1 MNELNTYLTNIIESY
16 INSIILENN
25 FLNQDY
31 KYTLIPEE
39 IYNKILENTANK
51 FSIDVSKV
59 KSAMNDIIKNK
70 IMNYFEDVSKLI
82 EKLNER
88 EYFEQKSLKW
98 HKVRQTML
106 TATDAEKIISG
117 TKGNFFEVLKRKYDK
132 IKSQPLSNAPPLV
145 HGTTYEDVSVKIYES
160 RNNVRVKE
168 YTIMNSETH
177 EHIGASP
184 DGIIT
189 KVDFD
194 DYNSYSRYGRML
206 EIKNPY
212 SRRINGKI
220 KPEYASQ
227 MQQQMF
233 VARLPMC
240 DFLET
245 EIKDI
250 RCINSSTCYDKQ
262 YEDIQEMLNDK
273 LDTSVEGWEKKVE
286 NKNIPVE
293 NLNKFGLEKGVIVV
307 FSKTVAFKDDSHP
320 NNEEI
325 TETLQTV
332 EIYPLEIP
340 YKYEEIIK
348 WISDKKEHYI
358 KNGYQMEIILN
369 WKLYKYSVITVQYNQ
384 HKYENDSVPKLNE
397 GWKKIQEYIKNHT
410 VDEIRNIIES
420 NKKPSSKNNI
430 KYNYEIDLNSVLI

>member
-1 MNELNTYLTNIIESY
+1 MEEYLLNIIETY
-16 INSIILENN
+16 INSIIIEND
-25 FLNQDY
+25 FLNQDF
-31 KYTLIPEE
+31 KYTLIPQN
-39 IYNKILENTANK
+39 IYLKIIENTTNKFNTDIKKVKKILDDSINK
-51 FSIDVSKV
+51 KLF
-59 KSAMNDIIKNK
+59 
-70 IMNYFEDVSKLI
+70 NYFKNVSEIVK
-82 EKLNER
+82 KLNEK

-106 TATDAEKIISG
+106 TATDAEKILSG
-117 TKGNFFEVLKRKYDK
+117 TKSSFFEVLKRKYDK
-132 IKSQPLSNAPPLV
+132 IKTQPISNAAPLV

-160 RNNVRVKE
+160 RNKVRVTE
-168 YTIMNSETH
+168 YTIMNSDTH
-177 EHIGASP
+177 KHIGASP

-189 KVDFD
+189 EVDFD

-233 VARLPMC
+233 VTRLPMC

-262 YEDIQEMLNDK
+262 YENIQEMLDDK
-273 LDTSVEGWEKKVE
+273 LDTSVIGWESKIE

-307 FSKTVAFKDDSHP
+307 FSKTVSFKDDTHP

-325 TETLQTV
+325 TETLQRV
-332 EIYPLEIP
+332 EIYPLDIP
-340 YKYEEIIK
+340 YKYEEIVE
-348 WISDKKEHYI
+348 WISNKKEEYI
-358 KNGYQMEIILN
+358 KNGYYMEIILN

-397 GWKKIQEYIKNHT
+397 GWRKIKEYIENHS

-420 NKKPSSKNNI
+420 NKKTSSTRKT
-430 KYNYEIDLNSVLI
+430 KCNYEIDLNSVLI